1 MATCEI
7 CGNQYD
13 KSFDVIIGGKR
24 HTFDSFESA
33 ISAVAP
39 TCTLCSCRIIGHGVK
54 VGNRMFCCAHCAN
67 SAGTP
72 GVIDHAA

>member
-7 CGNQYD
+7 CGNQFD

-24 HTFDSFESA
+24 HTFDSFECA

-39 TCTLCSCRIIGHGVK
+39 TCTHCSAASLAMEWKWETGCSV
-54 VGNRMFCCAHCAN
+54 APT
-67 SAGTP
+67 TP
-72 GVIDHAA
+72 ILPEHRE